1 MFGAYDLFAYT
12 PLPWIPILYLWQY
25 RHDPGRFMHPFREK
39 RGRGDW
45 WDVCGYLGLIDPSS
59 LPRPKRSLRS
69 SSVWLI
75 TLTAGIIVSL
85 AVPEF
90 SRQLYVLIPGQLV
103 AGEIVLI
110 GMSEA
115 YLGPMPFM
123 KYRERLP
130 EQRLPSRI
138 RHLSEPKG
146 EGYPA
151 MAARPGSPAAA
162 TAQSESSQ

>member
-1 MFGAYDLFAYT
+1 M
-12 PLPWIPILYLWQY
+12 
-25 RHDPGRFMHPFREK
+25 
-39 RGRGDW
+39 
-45 WDVCGYLGLIDPSS
+45 
-59 LPRPKRSLRS
+59 
-69 SSVWLI
+69 WLI

-162 TAQSESSQ
+162 DAQSESSQ

>member
-1 MFGAYDLFAYT
+1 MFEAYELFAYT
-12 PLPWIPILYLWQY
+12 PLPWIAILYLWQY

-39 RGRGDW
+39 KGRGNW
-45 WDVCGYLGLIDPSS
+45 WDVCSYLGLIDPSS

-69 SSVWLI
+69 SSAWLI
-75 TLTAGIIVSL
+75 TLAAAIVVSIV
-85 AVPEF
+85 VPEF
-90 SRQLYVLIPGQLV
+90 SRQLYVLIPGQLI

-110 GMSEA
+110 AMSEA
-115 YLGPMPFM
+115 YLGPMPFT

-146 EGYPA
+146 ERYPA
-151 MAARPGSPAAA
+151 MAPPSGSPAAA
-162 TAQSESSQ
+162 SAQSESSQ